1 MSEPV
6 VVPASLAGE
15 RIDRVVAL
23 LSGRSRREVA
33 ELVATGA
40 VRLEGRPVLSRHR
53 RVVAGEELS
62 VELDERPPEDGLL
75 AGDATV
81 ELSVVHEDPALLV
94 LDKPAG
100 LVVHPGAGHHDGTLV
115 AGLVA
120 RFPDLAAVPAG
131 AGWDPSRPG
140 IVHRLDKDTS
150 GLLAVA
156 RTPAARRRLAD
167 QLADRSMGRTYLALA
182 LGETPAEE
190 GMIEAPI
197 GRSGRDPTR
206 MAVRRDGREARTR
219 YRVLE
224 RFADPVALTLL
235 ELRLE
240 TGRTHQIRVHLRA
253 IGHPVAGDDRYGG
266 ACRELGLGRP
276 FLHAA
281 ALRLVHPT
289 TGEEVRFTSPLPPEL
304 AHVLARLRGDSG

>member
-15 RIDRVVAL
+15 RVDRVVAL

-40 VRLEGRPVLSRHR
+40 VRLDGRPVASCHR

-62 VELDERPPEDGLL
+62 VEVDERPPKGDLP

-81 ELSVVHEDPALLV
+81 ELSLVHEDPALLV

-115 AGLVA
+115 AGLLA
-120 RFPDLAAVPAG
+120 RFPDLAGVRAD

-182 LGETPAEE
+182 LGEMAAEE
-190 GMIEAPI
+190 GTIEAPI

-206 MAVRRDGREARTR
+206 MAVRRDGREARTH

-224 RFADPVALTLL
+224 RFADPGALTLL
-235 ELRLE
+235 ELRLD
-240 TGRTHQIRVHLRA
+240 TGRTHQLRVHLRA

-266 ACRELGLGRP
+266 TCRQLGLDRP

-281 ALRLVHPT
+281 ALRLVHPA

-304 AHVLARLRGDSG
+304 ADVLARLRGAAG